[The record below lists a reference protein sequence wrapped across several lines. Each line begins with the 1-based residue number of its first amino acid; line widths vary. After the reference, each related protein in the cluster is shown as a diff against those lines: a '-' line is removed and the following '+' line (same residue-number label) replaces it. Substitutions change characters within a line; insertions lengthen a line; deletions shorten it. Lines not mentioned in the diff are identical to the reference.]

1 MNIKNTLEEAKSR
14 IASGCRTLDRK
25 IEGRLRRSHL
35 LTGDAFLMD
44 ECVATIV
51 SMYCARGYATQSFRF
66 TENGTTGTLVQIGNR
81 ATGWKQRIATAISGQ
96 QIAVNIRFLPK
107 DNDLEVSID
116 CGKWV
121 DKALSGVLAWT
132 VFAPLLIFP
141 VAGLWRQRRLIERAE
156 RETLEWIASRHRAG
170 CIDV

>member
-1 MNIKNTLEEAKSR
+1 MDIKNALEEATAR
-14 IASGCRTLDRK
+14 IENGCRTLDRK
-25 IEGRLRRSHL
+25 IEERLRRSHL
-35 LTGDAFLMD
+35 LTGDGYLME
-44 ECVATIV
+44 ECAATITA
-51 SMYCARGYATQSFRF
+51 MYCARGYATQTFRF
-66 TENGTTGTLVQIGNR
+66 TESGTVGTLVQIGNS
-81 ATGWKQRIATAISGQ
+81 AVGWKHRIATAISGQ
-96 QIAVNIRFLPK
+96 QLAVNVRLHPK
-107 DNDLEVSID
+107 GDDLEVSID

-121 DKALSGVLAWT
+121 DKALSGVLAWA